1 MLAKEFNIIF
11 GINKNSSS
19 ADKKEDSI
27 IDTQWDFPEK
37 IFSQLLGKSYK
48 RTKREKNKRQWKQRG
63 KEKKWKKIECK

>member
-1 MLAKEFNIIF
+1 MNIHFQLYKYNKLKQSGNNNVLAKEFNIIF

-37 IFSQLLGKSYK
+37 IFSQLLGKS
-48 RTKREKNKRQWKQRG
+48 
-63 KEKKWKKIECK
+63 